1 MIMKELSYQ
10 ERMQQILDG
19 NEFIKYSKPRRNAIN
34 PILKRENE
42 INDQR
47 LNLMNRGDLNEE
59 LYKELHH
66 TGSTVPRLYGLAKNH
81 KKNVPL
87 RPVLS
92 TVNSIYHKLAEKL
105 AFWLSHIPETQIN
118 VQSKH
123 VINKIEIISLEPVH
137 KSSGHG
143 RLEVSSRQVI

>member
-1 MIMKELSYQ
+1 MRI
-10 ERMQQILDG
+10 G
-19 NEFIKYSKPRRNAIN
+19 GNAID

-42 INDQR
+42 INDQL
-47 LNLMNRGDLNEE
+47 LNLMKRGELSEE

-66 TGSTVPRLYGLAKNH
+66 TGSTVTRLYGLAKNH
-81 KKNVPL
+81 KKNVLL

-92 TVNSIYHKLAEKL
+92 TVNSIYHKLAKKL

-123 VINKIEIISLEPVH
+123 VVNKIKNITLEPGE
-137 KSSGHG
+137 KLLSFD
-143 RLEVSSRQVI
+143 VSF